1 MLSLLTGITI
11 ITAVGM
17 SERAR
22 AAQPEP
28 SPGQEMG
35 PGMMQRTEPG
45 QTRPGGMMGPGGTMG
60 GGIGMIGR
68 MAPQGPP
75 WLTIMLDHRQ
85 ELGLSAEQVG
95 TLFDLRERFQ
105 DVAQEKTQAIARAE
119 AELNEMLGP
128 EPVDLAAAEAK
139 IKQIEALRTELQVA
153 RLKTIEEGKQL
164 LTPEQRTKLVQ
175 TANRL
180 GPASG
185 SGPMG
190 HGGRP

>member
-1 MLSLLTGITI
+1 MTSVRRGTMLSLLTGIAI
-11 ITAVGM
+11 ITAVGTG
-17 SERAR
+17 ERAR
-22 AAQPEP
+22 AAQPQP
-28 SPGQEMG
+28 SPGREMG
-35 PGMMQRTEPG
+35 PGMMQQMG
-45 QTRPGGMMGPGGTMG
+45 PGGMMGPGMG
-60 GGIGMIGR
+60 VMRG
-68 MAPQGPP
+68 MAPQGQP
-75 WLTIMLDHRQ
+75 WLTIMLDHRR

-105 DVAQEKTQAIARAE
+105 EVAQEKAQAIARAE

-128 EPVDLAAAEAK
+128 QQVDLAAAEAK
-139 IKQIEALRTELQVA
+139 LKQIEALRTELQVA

-180 GPASG
+180 APASG

-190 HGGRP
+190 RGGRQ